1 MQPEVGKRHTTVYG
15 NREPG
20 IGHADGPSKETA
32 DLKVGGYSR
41 SADGESFQIDLQ
53 PHLGRWGRAPRSSV
67 GCALLVAAI
76 RVSVTVCP

>member
-15 NREPG
+15 NRESG

-53 PHLGRWGRAPRSSV
+53 PQFWRWWTAPPSTV
-67 GCALLVAAI
+67 GVDLQVGAI
-76 RVSVTVCP
+76 RVGVTVCP